1 MLVCLTLIVVLISA
15 RWPNFLCVCSV
26 LQSGKVQ
33 LHWSQRPSTQN
44 ATPPKWFCTSKGLI
58 DCGSSGIIAADAI
71 ITDSGTLHVAGVQ
84 ASNPATVIVWAVLP
98 GRGNGMEFSPKT
110 SITTSAPLS
119 PPSFSGFAPLAAFL
133 FSWQD
138 QSIPLHC
145 PTVSNFSAY
154 VSYEAAPTTQCCGVA
169 GVAFDPARGGSVIA
183 AVVVEGMYII
193 LT

>member
-26 LQSGKVQ
+26 FRSGKVQ
-33 LHWSQRPSTQN
+33 LHWSQRPPTQN
-44 ATPPKWFCTSKGLI
+44 AAAPKWFCTSKGLF
-58 DCGSSGIIAADAI
+58 DCGTSRIIAADAI

-84 ASNPATVIVWAVLP
+84 ASNPATVIVWEVLP
-98 GRGNGMEFSPKT
+98 GRGNGLEFSPKT

-119 PPSFSGFAPLAAFL
+119 PPNWGRFSPLPAFL

-145 PTVSNFSAY
+145 STVSSFSAY
-154 VSYEAAPTTQCCGVA
+154 VSSEAAPTTQCCGVA
-169 GVAFDPARGGSVIA
+169 GVAFDPTRGGSVIA